1 MKLKNYILLTIST
14 LTLAGCTSEDITN
27 TPDEERIPLRLE
39 ATLSGDRPVTRA
51 YDNVFEKGDKL
62 LSYVQHVYKSGSD
75 YSAVTGVQA
84 SLVTFTKGSVA
95 MEGGTEIS
103 DLTSGTA
110 LYWDDFSN
118 SSSADTDL
126 RTSDH
131 GLRSY
136 YGYCFNGTD
145 VKDKDFD
152 KPNGKVTWMTTDD
165 QSAAEDFKKND
176 FLWSETQTPVSYDH
190 ATASSD
196 IHGTL
201 KVPFTHAMS
210 KFTIVLVAGEGFTS
224 TDLSS
229 ATVTLSGMNSKGTF
243 TAPTSKVTVDVPTD
257 GTTTVKMYGNT
268 ASTTTD
274 NKPCRA
280 YEAVVVPITALTKN
294 NLLATIEGMS
304 GNTYK
309 VYITDD
315 ILTKWSENAAL
326 NEGKTQSGFNYKL
339 TVTLNKQAV
348 SVVASLADWTSVN
361 AEGTG
366 EIQFTA
372 NVVSTNASAGTFANG
387 ESFSLWMTTDLTNLG
402 TAKTITSNGTKFV
415 NTDAVYWPNGSDSQY
430 FRALADYT
438 TGKLVAEPLNT
449 LSQTKDL
456 LWGTTAA
463 HKGYSTDYDAT
474 NPDDNVLASY
484 AEGAAI
490 NPRTGAVPL
499 EFKHAM
505 SNVIVKLK
513 TADNATDLDY
523 VTLTEAKV
531 ELVKLAKSGSI
542 DIANGKVSAS
552 STPADQA
559 FEKTVDT
566 EFKVSELM
574 VPQTLT
580 SDAKLVITVADG
592 TTNGTTYSLKL
603 SDCTLENSTTA
614 ISEWES
620 GKQYTYTITLRKEAV
635 KFRVLV
641 QDWTPTT
648 GSGNATL
655 DWD

>member
-1 MKLKNYILLTIST
+1 MRIRDYILFSVTMLT
-14 LTLAGCTSEDITN
+14 LTGCTSEDINN
-27 TPDEERIPLRLE
+27 TPNEERIPLRLE

-51 YDNVFEKGDKL
+51 YDNVFEENDKL
-62 LSYVQHVYKSGSD
+62 LSYVQHVYTDGDEIKEAAGI
-75 YSAVTGVQA
+75 QA
-84 SLVTFTKGSVA
+84 SLVTFTKGKEA
-95 MEGGTEIS
+95 MEADEDSKNKTS
-103 DLTSGTA
+103 DLTPVDA
-110 LYWDDFSN
+110 LYWDDFSK
-118 SSSADTDL
+118 SSDDGANDL
-126 RTSDH
+126 RAAGH

-145 VKDKDFD
+145 VANSDFD
-152 KPNGKVTWMTTDD
+152 DTKGEVKWTTTTD
-165 QSAAEDFKKND
+165 QSIAGEMKKND
-176 FLWSETQTPVSYDH
+176 LLWSKTQSLVKYDH
-190 ATASSD
+190 APQVR
-196 IHGTL
+196 GTL
-201 KVPFTHAMS
+201 TIPYTHAMS
-210 KFTIVLVAGEGFTS
+210 KFTIVLVAGDGFTS

-243 TAPTSKVTVDVPTD
+243 TAPTATVVPEAT
-257 GTTTVKMYGNT
+257 TTTVKMYGNT

-326 NEGKTQSGFNYKL
+326 NEGKTQSGINYKL

-348 SVVASLADWTSVN
+348 GVVANIANWSDVSATGN
-361 AEGTG
+361 G
-366 EIQFTA
+366 EIQFNTDITTIDK
-372 NVVSTNASAGTFANG
+372 SNATTLKSGDA
-387 ESFSLWMTTDLTNLG
+387 FSLWMAKKGESVLTATDLGSIAT
-402 TAKTITSNGTKFV
+402 TSTYNGKSFE
-415 NTDAVYWPNGSDSQY
+415 NSPSIYWPNGSDNFY
-430 FRALADYT
+430 FRALAKKSADENKT
-438 TGKLVAEPLNT
+438 MDAVTEKTVAQGT
-449 LSQTKDL
+449 DL

-463 HKGYSTDYDAT
+463 HKGNTTID
-474 NPDDNVLASY
+474 Y

-490 NPRTGAVPL
+490 NPRTGEVPL
-499 EFKHAM
+499 VFKHAM

-513 TADNATDLDY
+513 TTDNAADPDY
-523 VTLTEAKV
+523 VTLSGAKV
-531 ELVKLAKSGSI
+531 KLVKLVTSGSI

-559 FEKTVDT
+559 FEKTIDT

-641 QDWTPTT
+641 KDWTPTT